1 MASLGWYF
9 IIFGAGSGLMS
20 LFDYEFTLLGWIGTW
35 GEGIAWLIRGGFILV
50 GMGLVSRQQKHQQ
63 HQQTQQAQA
72 PHPVPPQGPVS

>member
-35 GEGIAWLIRGGFILV
+35 GEGIAWLIRGAFILV
-50 GMGLVSRQQKHQQ
+50 GMGLVSREQKKQAE
-63 HQQTQQAQA
+63 QAQA
-72 PHPVPPQGPVS
+72 QARAAHQVTPQGPIS